1 MTSRAR
7 LLTALRGG
15 TPERTPFTFIHGW
28 MGTDMHAPAWRRLM
42 DRGLA
47 VVWDTRSV
55 RAVEHGVRDT
65 WEDGVRDGTPCTC
78 HTRHTP
84 VGAVRDVSSQG
95 WKIEHFVKGP
105 ADYRVLQ
112 WIVEH
117 TELVPDYDAQRQ
129 AEAEV
134 GEWGVAPVVGSRTPL
149 LGINVEWAGPEQFAV
164 DLAQETPELFELFQ
178 ARKRLFLAE
187 TRLIARGPGEFVKL
201 IENLMAS
208 LLGPRRYRDWVVSVY
223 DEAVPL
229 FAAGGKRVF
238 VHYDGVLRALRDEI
252 AAAPVHGIESL
263 TEPPEGDMRYDE
275 CRAAWPD
282 KVFWANLNL
291 GCYRLPPDELRAEL
305 RAKLA
310 RAGRRGV
317 VFGMS
322 EDLPPNWQDALPI
335 ILDELQAPP

>member
-1 MTSRAR
+1 MTHRER
-7 LLTALRGG
+7 LYTALRGG
-15 TPERTPFTFIHGW
+15 TPDRTPFTFIHKW

-42 DRGLA
+42 DQGIA
-47 VVWDTRSV
+47 VVYDVNSV
-55 RAVEHGVRDT
+55 RAIQHGVRDT
-65 WEDGVRDGTPCTC
+65 YEESVRDGSPCSC

-84 VGAVRDVSSQG
+84 VGAIREVSAMG
-95 WKIEHFVKGP
+95 WKVEHFIKGP
-105 ADYRVLQ
+105 ADYKVLQ

-117 TELVPDYDAQRQ
+117 TELVAAYDAQRQ

-134 GEWGVAPVVGSRTPL
+134 GDLGVAPVVGSRTPM
-149 LGINVEWAGPEQFAV
+149 LGINVEWAGPEQFAL
-164 DLAQETPELFELFQ
+164 DLAQETPELFELFY
-178 ARKRLFLAE
+178 ARRRLFLEE
-187 TRLIARGPGEFVKL
+187 TRLIAQGPCDFVKW

-223 DEAVPL
+223 RDAVPIL
-229 FAAGGKRVF
+229 EAAGKRVF
-238 VHYDGVLRALRDEI
+238 VHYDGVLRVLRDEI

-291 GCYRLPPDELRAEL
+291 GCYHLPPDRLRAEV

-317 VFGMS
+317 VLGMS
-322 EDLPPNWQDALPI
+322 EDLPPNWQETLPI
-335 ILDELQAPP
+335 ILEELQAGS